1 MILVVIGK
9 MAKALKGQKGFTLI
23 ELMIVVAIIGILA
36 AIAIPNFKNYSK
48 RARQSEAKQELG
60 NIRTLQ
66 EVYRSEH
73 GSYGATSAAIN
84 WTTPT
89 GTTFYTYTIGSD
101 TSTAAGKTG
110 FDISGETW
118 TLTYSTGAVAC
129 AGC

>member
-1 MILVVIGK
+1 MIIGK
-9 MAKALKGQKGFTLI
+9 IAKALKGQNGFTLI

-66 EVYRSEH
+66 EVYRSENGVY
-73 GSYGATSAAIN
+73 GSTAAAVN

-89 GTTFYTYTIGSD
+89 GTTYYTYTIGAD
-101 TSTAAGKTG
+101 TSTAAGKAA
-110 FDISGETW
+110 FDVSGETW
-118 TLTYSTGAVAC
+118 TLTYSTGAINC